1 MRFSSGPPP
10 SLRDRGVTRDVIDLN
25 ADVGESFGAY
35 TIGHDEEL
43 IPYVSSVSVA
53 GGLHAGDP
61 GVIARTVAHAEE
73 FRVAVGAHP
82 GYPDLA
88 GFGRR
93 EMSLSP
99 AELRSAVRYQVGAVA
114 AFTSGRRLQHVKPH
128 GAMYNRAARDEAQAR
143 VIVEELLDYD
153 ERLIHVV
160 LAGSVWERIARE
172 AGARVA
178 GEAFAD
184 RAVLPDGSL
193 VPRSEPGAVIHQPD
207 LVAERAVRIAREGMV
222 RALDGSDI
230 SIAAD
235 TLCIHG
241 DTTGAPALAALVR
254 RELERGGIDV
264 RAMGEFI
271 P

>member
-1 MRFSSGPPP
+1 M
-10 SLRDRGVTRDVIDLN
+10 TRDVIDLN

-35 TIGHDEEL
+35 TIGNDEEL
-43 IPYVSSVSVA
+43 IPYVSSVSIA
-53 GGLHAGDP
+53 AGLHAGDP
-61 GVIARTVAHAEE
+61 GVIARTVARAEE

-93 EMSLSP
+93 DMSLSP
-99 AELRSAVRYQVGAVA
+99 NELRESVRYQVGAVA
-114 AFTSGRRLQHVKPH
+114 AFTSSRRLQHVKPH
-128 GAMYNRAARDEAQAR
+128 GAMYNRAAKDEAQAR

-153 ERLIHVV
+153 ARLIHVV
-160 LAGSVWERIARE
+160 LAGSAWERLARE

-178 GEAFAD
+178 REAFAD
-184 RAVLPDGSL
+184 RAALPDGNL
-193 VPRSEPGAVIHQPD
+193 LPRSEPGAVIYKPE

-222 RALDGSDI
+222 RAVDGSDM
-230 SIAAD
+230 ALVAD

-241 DTTGAPALAALVR
+241 DTIGAPALAALVR
-254 RELERGGIDV
+254 RELQRAGIEV

>member
-1 MRFSSGPPP
+1 
-10 SLRDRGVTRDVIDLN
+10 VTRVVIDLN

-35 TIGHDEEL
+35 TIGKDEEL
-43 IPYVSSVSVA
+43 IPYVTSVSVA

-93 EMSLSP
+93 DMSLSP

-143 VIVEELLDYD
+143 VIVEELQDYD
-153 ERLIHVV
+153 DRLIHVV
-160 LAGSVWERIARE
+160 LAGSAWERIARA

-178 GEAFAD
+178 REAFAD

-193 VPRSEPGAVIHQPD
+193 LPRSKPGAVIHQPE

-222 RALDGSDI
+222 RAVDGSE
-230 SIAAD
+230 IALVAD

-241 DTTGAPALAALVR
+241 DTIGAPALAALVR
-254 RELERGGIDV
+254 RELERAGIEV
-264 RAMGEFI
+264 RAMGEFV

>member
-1 MRFSSGPPP
+1 
-10 SLRDRGVTRDVIDLN
+10 VTRDVIDLN

-35 TIGHDEEL
+35 TLGDDEEL
-43 IPYVSSVSVA
+43 IPYLSSVSIA

-61 GVIARTVAHAEE
+61 GVIARTVGHAEE

-93 EMSLSP
+93 DMSLSSN
-99 AELRSAVRYQVGAVA
+99 ELASTIRYQVGAVA

-143 VIVEELLDYD
+143 IIVEALQDYD

-160 LAGSVWERIARE
+160 LAGSAWERIARE
-172 AGARVA
+172 SGVRVA
-178 GEAFAD
+178 REAFAD
-184 RAVLPDGSL
+184 RAVLPDGTL
-193 VPRSEPGAVIHQPD
+193 LPRSEPGAVIHQAE
-207 LVAERAVRIAREGMV
+207 LVAERAVRIARDGLV
-222 RALDGSDI
+222 RAVDDSDI
-230 SIAAD
+230 ALVAD

-241 DTTGAPALAALVR
+241 DTIGAPALAALVR
-254 RELERGGIDV
+254 RELERAGIEV